1 MRDFFEDLGKRITET
16 AETVSKKTEEV
27 VGVQKIKSQIRV
39 MERNNERDF
48 QDIGKM
54 VYDKFK
60 HGELVDEKFIELCEA
75 VEKRDEA
82 IEDLSK
88 EIAAIQGK
96 DVCSNCKGHIE
107 PEMAYCP
114 KCGAKIDD
122 EDDIFEDESE
132 NVEYESMDE
141 EVKIEFYVEPE
152 QTEGE

>member
-1 MRDFFEDLGKRITET
+1 MEDLGKRITET

-60 HGELVDEKFIELCEA
+60 EGEVVDAKFIELCEA
-75 VEKRDEA
+75 VEKREDE
-82 IEDLSK
+82 IEASLK

-96 DVCSNCKGHIE
+96 DVCSNCKSHLE
-107 PEMAYCP
+107 PDMVYCP
-114 KCGAKIDD
+114 KCGAKV
-122 EDDIFEDESE
+122 EEDIFEEEFEED
-132 NVEYESMDE
+132 NVFEAVHE
-141 EVKIEFYVEPE
+141 EEK
-152 QTEGE
+152 TEGE